1 MKRILV
7 VDDEE
12 RLRMLL
18 QSYLRQEGFEVITA
32 ANGRDA
38 LFCARQEQPDLILL
52 DIMMPEMDGLIFL
65 GIFQKERPTPILLLT
80 AKVEEQERVVGLEL
94 GADDYITKPFSLR
107 ELTARIRAVL
117 RRTGQAPPV
126 PEQLRAE
133 DITLDRSTR
142 LVTVG
147 SQRVDLTPSE
157 FDLLTAL
164 MAYPGRAFT
173 RAELLDRVQGMAYE
187 GYERTIDVHIRNLR
201 AKIEP
206 DPRHP
211 RYVGTVY
218 GIGYRFAQ
226 S

>member
-117 RRTGQAPPV
+117 RRTGAACAGATARRGYYSRPQHAPGHRG
-126 PEQLRAE
+126 QSAR
-133 DITLDRSTR
+133 
-142 LVTVG
+142 G
-147 SQRVDLTPSE
+147 
-157 FDLLTAL
+157 FD
-164 MAYPGRAFT
+164 PFG
-173 RAELLDRVQGMAYE
+173 V
-187 GYERTIDVHIRNLR
+187 
-201 AKIEP
+201 
-206 DPRHP
+206 
-211 RYVGTVY
+211 
-218 GIGYRFAQ
+218 
-226 S
+226 

>member
-80 AKVEEQERVVGLEL
+80 AKVEE
-94 GADDYITKPFSLR
+94 
-107 ELTARIRAVL
+107 
-117 RRTGQAPPV
+117 
-126 PEQLRAE
+126 
-133 DITLDRSTR
+133 
-142 LVTVG
+142 
-147 SQRVDLTPSE
+147 
-157 FDLLTAL
+157 
-164 MAYPGRAFT
+164 
-173 RAELLDRVQGMAYE
+173 
-187 GYERTIDVHIRNLR
+187 
-201 AKIEP
+201 
-206 DPRHP
+206 
-211 RYVGTVY
+211 
-218 GIGYRFAQ
+218 
-226 S
+226 